1 MTAPKS
7 DIWLDVAEMGWIT
20 HVGQD
25 HHDFIITIPVTW
37 WLNIPRSGM
46 QIEVVQF
53 IISGELLPEALSESS
68 GGPLPP
74 PSAPA

>member
-1 MTAPKS
+1 M
-7 DIWLDVAEMGWIT
+7 
-20 HVGQD
+20 
-25 HHDFIITIPVTW
+25 ITIPVTR

-46 QIEVVQF
+46 QIEDIEVVQF